1 MNDAKIKQLLAEYG
15 FLAESDENGDLE
27 RSVKDQLTRAAT
39 KDEVDTVAFGL
50 ETDDGKIVKVYVNAE
65 HAEKFETEMAEM
77 LGEVD
82 DIEEALNQISKDI
95 EVVDVE
101 WPEDEEGDDA
111 EDVDENADDDVDGD
125 DDEDGS
131 EVMNS
136 KVYSKKNLEKEK
148 VKEDTTFGQDITQDL
163 LLEIN
168 QNSIANQLS
177 TVNQHLIYQAILHL
191 GVPELAMDKSP
202 YRSAILKGIRNTALE
217 LAHSPMM
224 RNTLKMFIKQQVTDD
239 DRSKEDEKFRG
250 DAAKNRHHG
259 DEYDRGLKAAGA
271 QHRPEPHDKDKADAD
286 KSEKKQSAVK
296 SKYEVKEDET
306 DSAVSMFWSSLDA
319 VLKMLDPT
327 EGKEHVE
334 RLKGSQQFKS
344 LAARSSATLTGRL
357 TSGIRTKLKALQ
369 AALGSSQPDEV
380 AESFTNIDAVEL
392 VSSMLRLADSQ
403 GYADK
408 VIQSQVFK
416 RLSLAGRSTFASVP
430 SSVKRVLQALAA
442 EVGKVKLTEADDE
455 LSFDDP
461 ESKGAV
467 DAPSEKEPAKKP
479 AAAPAPPP
487 APVSPDASE
496 SGVTFKADGDS
507 LEVKFDGGK
516 ISLSG
521 ESLERAMKALT
532 NKQTLS
538 VQLDGGK
545 FATVSPRGSS
555 AVIKLMGTESVIK
568 LAPPDIS
575 AFIDAAEQVAA
586 GEVEN
591 KKAEEVKEALDSW
604 AMLNQKAEDA
614 FGEFGFAT
622 LSDDEMQTLIHV
634 NMANKLSQKRFAQD
648 FSTLEED
655 EMRSLIS
662 AHPELIK

>member
-1 MNDAKIKQLLAEYG
+1 MNDAKIKELLAEYG
-15 FLAESDENGDLE
+15 FLAENDASGDLE

-101 WPEDEEGDDA
+101 WPEDDEEGDEA
-111 EDVDENADDDVDGD
+111 SDVDENADDDLEDE
-125 DDEDGS
+125 EDGS

-163 LLEIN
+163 LLETN

-217 LAHSPMM
+217 LTHAPTM
-224 RNTLKMFIKQQVTDD
+224 RNTLKMFIKQQVIDD
-239 DRSKEDEKFRG
+239 ARAPEEEKFRG
-250 DAAKNRHHG
+250 DAAKQRHHG
-259 DEYDRGLKAAGA
+259 DEYAKGLKAAGA
-271 QHRPEPHDKDKADAD
+271 VHHNEPHDKKPVKPVDTVKP
-286 KSEKKQSAVK
+286 EKKQPPVK
-296 SKYEVKEDET
+296 SKYEVKEDEN
-306 DSAVSMFWSSLDA
+306 DSAVGMFWSSLDA
-319 VLKMLDPT
+319 LMGMLDPT

-334 RLKGSQQFKS
+334 RLKSSQQFKS
-344 LAARSSATLTGRL
+344 LAARSNATLIGRL

-369 AALGSSQPDEV
+369 AALGAKEPAEV
-380 AESFTNIDAVEL
+380 AEAFTNIDAVEL
-392 VSSMLRLADSQ
+392 LSSMLRLADSQ
-403 GYADK
+403 GYADR

-430 SSVKRVLQALAA
+430 ASVKRILQALMA
-442 EVGKVKLTEADDE
+442 EVGKVKLQEADE

-461 ESKGAV
+461 ESKGA
-467 DAPSEKEPAKKP
+467 APSPQEEPAKEP
-479 AAAPAPPP
+479 AAAPTPPP

-591 KKAEEVKEALDSW
+591 KPAEETEK
-604 AMLNQKAEDA
+604 
-614 FGEFGFAT
+614 
-622 LSDDEMQTLIHV
+622 
-634 NMANKLSQKRFAQD
+634 
-648 FSTLEED
+648 
-655 EMRSLIS
+655 
-662 AHPELIK
+662 